1 MIELDGNRL
10 SLDQASRVTFGGE
23 GVALAEAARLRVC
36 TAAQVIENL
45 IAENIPVYGINT
57 GFGYLSTQSIA
68 RDDLEKLQENIILS
82 HAMGL
87 GEPAPEEI
95 VRAMLLFRINSLA
108 KGKSGIRG
116 TTIDYLIDLLNK
128 HVHPIVPMQ
137 GSVGSSGDLAPLAHM
152 ALVLLGKGQAIH
164 KAERIS
170 GKRALEIIGRDPVCL
185 APKEGLALLN
195 GTQFMSSLSFL
206 VYVRGKLLLDNA
218 VAAAALALEA
228 LRGFSDPF
236 KAILH
241 TNRPHPGQVLI
252 ARQMRELIKGSS
264 LVDSTKEDVQDAYS
278 LRCIPQVL
286 GPAVEAL
293 SFLKTKL
300 EIEINSATDNP
311 LLFADGSVLSGGNFH
326 GQILG
331 LALEMAGMAMA
342 EVGNIAERQID
353 RLLTSTNRGLPLFLI
368 KEQGL
373 NSGLMLSQYTAAA
386 LVSENKVLCHPA
398 LTDSIPTSAGKE
410 DHNSLAPISGRK
422 ALRIL
427 DNLEKIIAIEYLC
440 AAQAIDFQD
449 KGKLAPAT
457 RAIYDRIRKLVCH
470 TDRDTYMA
478 PKIEQLASA
487 VHTGKLINGK
497 L

>member
-1 MIELDGNRL
+1 
-10 SLDQASRVTFGGE
+10 
-23 GVALAEAARLRVC
+23 
-36 TAAQVIENL
+36 
-45 IAENIPVYGINT
+45 
-57 GFGYLSTQSIA
+57 
-68 RDDLEKLQENIILS
+68 
-82 HAMGL
+82 
-87 GEPAPEEI
+87 
-95 VRAMLLFRINSLA
+95 
-108 KGKSGIRG
+108 
-116 TTIDYLIDLLNK
+116 
-128 HVHPIVPMQ
+128 
-137 GSVGSSGDLAPLAHM
+137 
-152 ALVLLGKGQAIH
+152 
-164 KAERIS
+164 
-170 GKRALEIIGRDPVCL
+170 
-185 APKEGLALLN
+185 
-195 GTQFMSSLSFL
+195 
-206 VYVRGKLLLDNA
+206 
-218 VAAAALALEA
+218 
-228 LRGFSDPF
+228 
-236 KAILH
+236 
-241 TNRPHPGQVLI
+241 
-252 ARQMRELIKGSS
+252 
-264 LVDSTKEDVQDAYS
+264 